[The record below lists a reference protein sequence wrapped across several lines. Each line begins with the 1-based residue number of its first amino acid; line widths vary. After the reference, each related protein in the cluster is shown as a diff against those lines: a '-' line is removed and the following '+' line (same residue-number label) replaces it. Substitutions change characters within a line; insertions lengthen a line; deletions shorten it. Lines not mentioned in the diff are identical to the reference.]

1 MANDNRPMGFHPIN
15 SPQGSVQK
23 TAYRIEKGYTTAL
36 YVGDPVTL
44 SGGYIVKATAG
55 TAHSLLGFIDSFECD
70 EGMDVAG
77 YCPASSANTYKA
89 IVADAVDQRFVG
101 QDDGEGTPMD
111 LLDIGK
117 TGNLVFTHSG
127 STDTNLSGV
136 EADGSSFSGSGQA
149 VTDQLRLVGIVDRP
163 DNVAGANAEWVFTIH
178 NHYYRQENNVD
189 AT

>member
-23 TAYRIEKGYTTAL
+23 TAYRIEKTYATAL
-36 YVGDPVTL
+36 YIGDMVTL
-44 SGGYIVKATAG
+44 SGGYIIKATAA
-55 TAHSLLGFIDSFECD
+55 TANPLLGAIVGFECD
-70 EGMDVAG
+70 AGMDDAG
-77 YCPASSANTYKA
+77 YYPASSTDNYKA

-101 QDDGEGTPMD
+101 QDDGEGTAMD

-127 STDTNLSGV
+127 STTTNLSGM

-149 VTDQLRLVGIVDRP
+149 VTDQLKLVDLVDRP
-163 DNVAGANAEWVFTIH
+163 DNVAGANAEWIFVIH